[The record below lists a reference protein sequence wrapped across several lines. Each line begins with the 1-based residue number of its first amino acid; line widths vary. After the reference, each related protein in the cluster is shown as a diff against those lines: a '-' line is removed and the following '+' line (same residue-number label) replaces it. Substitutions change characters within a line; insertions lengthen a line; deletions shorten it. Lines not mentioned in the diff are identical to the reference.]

1 MAKQLYFECSSGI
14 SGDMAVGAMLD
25 LGADREILQQVLDS
39 LPLDGYAVTVGR
51 RAIAGIDAC
60 DFDVKLDTPYE
71 NHDHDMAYLYGDGSE
86 HAHHHG
92 HHHHN
97 LLAVDGQRGFVH
109 LYSLFPVDPG
119 DRQTC
124 PPVLQCLW
132 QLPPIG
138 QLPQEPPQEDPPC
151 FFVFAI
157 PRMIHPTSNSSRTEI
172 TMVDRFCVSHTAIK
186 SAP

>member
-39 LPLDGYAVTVGR
+39 LPLNGYAVTVGR

-71 NHDHDMAYLYGDGSE
+71 NHDHDMAYLYDDGSE

-92 HHHHN
+92 HHHH
-97 LLAVDGQRGFVH
+97 DH
-109 LYSLFPVDPG
+109 D
-119 DRQTC
+119 DDD
-124 PPVLQCLW
+124 
-132 QLPPIG
+132 
-138 QLPQEPPQEDPPC
+138 EDL
-151 FFVFAI
+151 
-157 PRMIHPTSNSSRTEI
+157 H
-172 TMVDRFCVSHTAIK
+172 
-186 SAP
+186 